1 MNIKNTTIYAGITA
15 MLFTVA
21 ALGSADIYM
30 DLHEHQSMFHV
41 FLELAIICLSLAPAL
56 YLLRRWRAV
65 RRKALDAQQHL
76 EDYLQGLGR
85 LIERELTRWELTEAE
100 KKTALFILRGL
111 SHKEIAEHCHRSEGT
126 VRQHA
131 VAVYRKAGLTS
142 RAEFAA
148 YFLQKLLL
156 PIADQVDNDIEETDA
171 ASDAN
176 PPGIALNDIEG
187 NGVHPTKPTAPSP
200 LVERITAQ

>member
-1 MNIKNTTIYAGITA
+1 MNVKNTTIYAWIAA

-56 YLLRRWRAV
+56 YLLRRWRVV
-65 RRKALDAQQHL
+65 RRKALDAEQHL
-76 EDYLQGLGR
+76 QDYLQGLGR
-85 LIERELTRWELTEAE
+85 YIEKEFARWELTEAE
-100 KKTALFILRGL
+100 KKTALFILKGL

-142 RAEFAA
+142 RAEFSA
-148 YFLQKLLL
+148 YFLQQLLV
-156 PIADQVDNDIEETDA
+156 PVSEQADEEVDAIPSDA
-171 ASDAN
+171 APRDSNKKDTQS
-176 PPGIALNDIEG
+176 PPRL
-187 NGVHPTKPTAPSP
+187 P
-200 LVERITAQ
+200 LAGGASAR